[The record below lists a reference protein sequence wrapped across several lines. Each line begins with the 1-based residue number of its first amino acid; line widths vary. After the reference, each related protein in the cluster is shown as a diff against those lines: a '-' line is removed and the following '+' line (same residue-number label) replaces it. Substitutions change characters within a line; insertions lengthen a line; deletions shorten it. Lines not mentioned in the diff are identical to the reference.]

1 MEQLARHG
9 SGYGRLGDSDSD
21 DEDGT
26 HESAR
31 ASSQHDEARKPMA
44 TFSSDNATLYDP
56 TQQARKILWRQMLRW
71 LTTAVFLIASLATL
85 RIYQGMG
92 NVNRGQK
99 TTFNS
104 LITGLLLLLGL
115 NFFVRLTDPGS

>member
-21 DEDGT
+21 DDDDGDM
-26 HESAR
+26 HRSAR
-31 ASSQHDEARKPMA
+31 ASSQPDEVTRSMTKV
-44 TFSSDNATLYDP
+44 SSDYATLYGP
-56 TQQARKILWRQMLRW
+56 RQQSRKILWRQMLRW
-71 LTTAVFLIASLATL
+71 LTTAAFLAASLVTL
-85 RIYQGMG
+85 KIYQGMG
-92 NVNRGQK
+92 DVSLGQK

-115 NFFVRLTDPGS
+115 NFFVS